1 MLRDECEAYG
11 RKLIEAGVETVIAR
25 YNGTIPAPDKL
36 SCGSELLESL
46 LEEYRRGKHEVN
58 RCTGPP
64 VISETVLTLWG
75 RTPELAAST
84 YRMPAAVSSEPQ
96 PSTWAVQQTPQFVNA
111 YCRSID
117 PLLFFV
123 VLLA

>member
-1 MLRDECEAYG
+1 MAARFHESAGFPPFRAGGQFKPTVAGALIITAENDVLRDECEAYG
-11 RKLIEAGVETVIAR
+11 CKLIEAGVETVIAR
-25 YNGTIPAPDKL
+25 YNGTIPAPDKF

-75 RTPELAAST
+75 RTPELASST
-84 YRMPAAVSSEPQ
+84 
-96 PSTWAVQQTPQFVNA
+96 
-111 YCRSID
+111 
-117 PLLFFV
+117 
-123 VLLA
+123 